1 MDASTRQLL
10 KDLQSQAGVPAMD
23 GVFVMNDY
31 DTPMPDT
38 LPQDDDWF
46 DDPEDSDLPPER
58 INIADAA
65 RSLRLQLFVF
75 QY

>member
-1 MDASTRQLL
+1 
-10 KDLQSQAGVPAMD
+10 MD